1 MSRHLYCACART
13 CAQEHA
19 LLLPSDSV
27 FPILGDVIVLEL
39 PPYSAVPRLTTLI
52 MRQVSSSLVCFHLS
66 SIIESELIQNRS
78 LVSPVKSRTSLCN
91 TYCCFSH
98 CAVSTYRFTWRK
110 CYLKQAKIKAASL
123 ENKNIQRDTFHNG
136 VRSPKYTTLPTVPRD

>member
-1 MSRHLYCACART
+1 MLLYCACART
-13 CAQEHA
+13 CTHEHA
-19 LLLPSDSV
+19 SASSFLDSV
-27 FPILGDVIVLEL
+27 FPILGDVVVLEL
-39 PPYSAVPRLTTLI
+39 PSCSAVSRLTTLI
-52 MRQVSSSLVCFHLS
+52 IGQVSSSLVCFHLS

-78 LVSPVKSRTSLCN
+78 LVSPVKSGASLRS

-98 CAVSTYRFTWRK
+98 CAVSTSRFTWWK

-123 ENKNIQRDTFHNG
+123 ENKHIQRDTFHKG